1 MAKVKLGAWTDK
13 NEKFTKKIRAKRIE
27 EGVEIDIL
35 AKKAGIEKSTYFSH
49 VRNPERI
56 TLRELRVYC
65 NTLKIPAESLISAV
79 YEGGD

>member
-1 MAKVKLGAWTDK
+1 MAKVTLGTWTDK

-27 EGVEIDIL
+27 EGVEIYSL
-35 AKKAGIEKSTYFSH
+35 AKKVWIEKATYFSH
-49 VRNPERI
+49 VRNPEKI
-56 TLRELRVYC
+56 TLRELRAYC

>member
-1 MAKVKLGAWTDK
+1 MAKVAFGAWTDK
-13 NEKFTKKIRAKRIE
+13 NESFTRKIRANRIE
-27 EGVEIDIL
+27 EGVGIDIL
-35 AKKAGIEKSTYFSH
+35 AKKAGIERSTYFSH
-49 VRNPERI
+49 VRDPERI